1 MCVPILSVRPDSP
14 NSGPAH
20 GVRGVTMA
28 DAKIKIK
35 LLGEE
40 LSTSPKDMLRIL
52 RDLGIPA
59 RTSSGSVSPEEAARV
74 RAHVAEQK
82 QAEAGRVD
90 SHPNVI
96 VRRRRKESV
105 DAPAEAPA
113 AAVASSPEAPETE
126 ASETEAALKAG
137 ASEAAAPAP
146 EAAAPRCVRIGR
158 CSQSC
163 RPCCGGRRYGL
174 CCPCGQACQG
184 NPPARACCTAPAIR
198 RRPPPSLWLNLRP
211 WNPKSL
217 RRLPP
222 PPLPPLPQNPQSSLR
237 KRRLPRL
244 LLRKRPPPRLRK
256 KVRKRPPARRVWPG
270 RRLCRA

>member
-1 MCVPILSVRPDSP
+1 
-14 NSGPAH
+14 
-20 GVRGVTMA
+20 MA

-146 EAAAPRCVRIGR
+146 EAAAPAASASDVAAKAAAPVAEAGATASVARVVK
-158 CSQSC
+158 
-163 RPCCGGRRYGL
+163 
-174 CCPCGQACQG
+174 
-184 NPPARACCTAPAIR
+184 PARATTGARVLHRPGDTPPAPAVPVAEPAAVEPEVSPAAAPAAPAAPAAKSAILAEEEASPKAVAPEAAAPKAAEESAEKAAR
-198 RRPPPSLWLNLRP
+198 AARLARPDASAVPEGSSAPT
-211 WNPKSL
+211 
-217 RRLPP
+217 LPP
-222 PPLPPLPQNPQSSLR
+222 RAPEGPL
-237 KRRLPRL
+237 
-244 LLRKRPPPRLRK
+244 
-256 KVRKRPPARRVWPG
+256 
-270 RRLCRA
+270 

>member
-1 MCVPILSVRPDSP
+1 
-14 NSGPAH
+14 
-20 GVRGVTMA
+20 MA

-126 ASETEAALKAG
+126 AALKAG

-146 EAAAPRCVRIGR
+146 EAAAPAASASDVAAKAAAPVAEAGATASVARVVK
-158 CSQSC
+158 
-163 RPCCGGRRYGL
+163 
-174 CCPCGQACQG
+174 
-184 NPPARACCTAPAIR
+184 PARATTGARVLHRPGDTPPAPAVPVAEPAAVEPEVSPAAAPAAPAAPAAKSAILAEEEA
-198 RRPPPSLWLNLRP
+198 S
-211 WNPKSL
+211 PKAVAPEAAAPKAAEESAE
-217 RRLPP
+217 R
-222 PPLPPLPQNPQSSLR
+222 S
-237 KRRLPRL
+237 PRGASG
-244 LLRKRPPPRLRK
+244 
-256 KVRKRPPARRVWPG
+256 PA